1 MGQDADWEVSF
12 DTSSWRMLD
21 ANSGTGNS
29 LVLALMQNVRD
40 ENVDLNY
47 LLVFFTFLRDLLVC
61 PVVVIIFR
69 LSYEYEKRC
78 NPYFL
83 EMALSEQRLP
93 QNVRRPVR
101 AEVPRRPQSLLQG
114 EEKANWQQMIT
125 IAVAS
130 RLKFGGWSA
139 D

>member
-47 LLVFFTFLRDLLVC
+47 LLVFFTFPRDLLV
-61 PVVVIIFR
+61 
-69 LSYEYEKRC
+69 
-78 NPYFL
+78 
-83 EMALSEQRLP
+83 
-93 QNVRRPVR
+93 
-101 AEVPRRPQSLLQG
+101 
-114 EEKANWQQMIT
+114 
-125 IAVAS
+125 
-130 RLKFGGWSA
+130 
-139 D
+139 